1 MILIRSHRFT
11 GPVALFLAVALVIAI
26 APGMATTVQA
36 ADGGTAVLLLP
47 AADESGSEFSDL
59 GEMTTNKLQAA
70 VGSIEGIDVTEF
82 HPTSPL
88 VRRAI
93 SEGRLLSGQVEVEV
107 GDVAGAIEIGHKL
120 GMDAILLTTITSV
133 DVHSSVRYLTVTLKG
148 EYFEVKSNYDEAV
161 GQPSSALWPEKSFT
175 ETGTSHPR
183 ANYTGSD
190 RPLLREALDDAVTK
204 FAEVMAGTPA
214 GELAAKP
221 RESEK
226 TSKWKWLGPLLVL
239 GLVAF
244 IVGSSGGGDDG
255 LTRGQPVRI
264 LLATDALARLQDAR
278 PACAVDRSVHPAS
291 AHQAAIGRV
300 HDRVHLL
307 LGDVSGLHDHTT
319 VQVRPLV
326 DHGSPHA
333 VPGSWPEPST
343 YHPPSLTTS
352 GPTLGAEGSRRV
364 VDTRPASRL

>member
-11 GPVALFLAVALVIAI
+11 GPIALFLAVALVIAI

-70 VGSIEGIDVTEF
+70 VGSVEGMDVTEF
-82 HPTSPL
+82 HATSPL

-120 GMDAILLTTITSV
+120 GMDGILLATIKSV

-148 EYFEVKSNYDEAV
+148 EYFEVKSNYDEAA

-175 ETGTSHPR
+175 VTGISHPR

-190 RPLLREALDDAVTK
+190 RPLVREALDDAVTK

-255 LTRGQPVRI
+255 PAPGAAPPVPDHLQVTDYSITLYWDPPPPTDLTLLRYQIQRSTNNSGYLPVDVGTCGTSCTQWTDFDVAAGDIYRYRI
-264 LLATDALARLQDAR
+264 RAIYSNSQASEWREFN
-278 PACAVDRSVHPAS
+278 AVNFP
-291 AHQAAIGRV
+291 
-300 HDRVHLL
+300 
-307 LGDVSGLHDHTT
+307 
-319 VQVRPLV
+319 
-326 DHGSPHA
+326 
-333 VPGSWPEPST
+333 
-343 YHPPSLTTS
+343 
-352 GPTLGAEGSRRV
+352 
-364 VDTRPASRL
+364 